1 MAAPAQFCIFI
12 LLVKLVAVCAECP
25 DGFTRHGTSCYTVPH
40 VKADWSQATVVCKEL
55 GAHLVEFEDATEERF
70 VHGFLSLHWRAYSP
84 PEFWI
89 AGNDILEEGHWQWA
103 SGKPVTFANWD
114 DDQPD
119 NGGDHDNNEHCM
131 EVKQK
136 DQWKWNDQ
144 ECQEYRFFIC
154 EMPITDNI
162 GGSQPGIIG

>member
-1 MAAPAQFCIFI
+1 MSGRVYKAWYI
-12 LLVKLVAVCAECP
+12 LLH
-25 DGFTRHGTSCYTVPH
+25 RTSREGRLEPGH
-40 VKADWSQATVVCKEL
+40 
-55 GAHLVEFEDATEERF
+55 
-70 VHGFLSLHWRAYSP
+70 RAYSP